1 MNAAMFHKSF
11 SRLPL
16 HARVG
21 NLAVT
26 INRLADSLEK
36 HQNQEGTKSFVREA
50 MWFIEWTAAELEPER
65 TTELIAAQRTMGN
78 WFKHWESIW
87 NDQAEGA
94 KVQHQARAVSRKL
107 FGWAEAR

>member
-16 HARVG
+16 HARLG

-36 HQNQEGTKSFVREA
+36 HQNQEGTKGFVREA

-65 TTELIAAQRTMGN
+65 TTELIETQKAMGK
-78 WFKHWESIW
+78 WLKYWENIW
-87 NDQAEGA
+87 NNQEEVV
-94 KVQHQARAVSRKL
+94 KVEHQARAVSRKL
-107 FGWAEAR
+107 FDWAEVT